1 MNADYYR
8 KSADYAETMEKEIT
22 YVMIFL
28 MTAIKNLSCD
38 ISKRSHM

>member
-8 KSADYAETMEKEIT
+8 KSADYVETMEKEIT

-28 MTAIKNLSCD
+28 MTTIKKF
-38 ISKRSHM
+38 IM